1 MFSSITQPNEPAY
14 AILTNRVELL
24 KLQQA
29 VRGMDPSKEK
39 IPVDRITD
47 FNPNP
52 HGGWIL
58 NLKQRVPAEPEEIA
72 AELNNG
78 VLAQRR
84 RGLGQA
90 TQPHP
95 VRSFSQQRSQMADP
109 TWSFRQ
115 TERIKLKLYI
125 AAKKDRSGEIDGKLE
140 ELGIELEKLTQQAS
154 SPDTA
159 EAELLKLTQQMDA
172 LRQQRRQLEGER
184 DIISQ
189 AKTRLEE
196 LQK

>member
-1 MFSSITQPNEPAY
+1 
-14 AILTNRVELL
+14 
-24 KLQQA
+24 
-29 VRGMDPSKEK
+29 
-39 IPVDRITD
+39 
-47 FNPNP
+47 
-52 HGGWIL
+52 
-58 NLKQRVPAEPEEIA
+58 
-72 AELNNG
+72 
-78 VLAQRR
+78 
-84 RGLGQA
+84 
-90 TQPHP
+90 
-95 VRSFSQQRSQMADP
+95 MADP